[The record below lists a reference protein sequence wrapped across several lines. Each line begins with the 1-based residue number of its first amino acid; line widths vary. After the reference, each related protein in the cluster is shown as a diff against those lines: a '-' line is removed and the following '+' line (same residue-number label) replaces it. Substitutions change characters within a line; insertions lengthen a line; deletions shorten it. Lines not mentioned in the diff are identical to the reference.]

1 MRNTKRKSFTHIQR
15 SNAVNKVNKLVN
27 QGIGLGDARTLVA
40 SKIGLQRSSTLS
52 KWARQ
57 VSLDTVTNRITAA
70 QAINNVRS
78 KNTKVMQNTNG
89 TTKPHITS
97 VSLHVPGQGNIT
109 LDHQLLQ
116 VISRWAGYTN

>member
-1 MRNTKRKSFTHIQR
+1 MRNTKRKSFTHVQR

-40 SKIGLQRSSTLS
+40 SKIGLQRSSTLA

-57 VSLDTVTNRITAA
+57 KTATNRITA
-70 QAINNVRS
+70 VDS
-78 KNTKVMQNTNG
+78 FGYKNTKVMQNTNG